1 MPSKLGEILTLNFKN
16 SIDDARSWGMLT
28 IPVDVKSSGQKF
40 SRAPTSLVRVDD
52 LPIQTIGIVVAGSRR
67 VAR

>member
-52 LPIQTIGIVVAGSRR
+52 
-67 VAR
+67 

>member
-28 IPVDVKSSGQKF
+28 ILVDVKVE
-40 SRAPTSLVRVDD
+40 RAKVLAGAD
-52 LPIQTIGIVVAGSRR
+52 LAGSR
-67 VAR
+67 